1 MKKRFL
7 ILFIA
12 ATMTLAACG
21 KTEAETSPAV
31 DSTVESTAQD
41 VENTDSE
48 DVVADGGDQEITDY
62 TEQIKSEVAE
72 AKSAKSLQEELD
84 TIAELADK
92 YDELRMNAETQTE
105 MNENS
110 QWGLLVWDT
119 ELNSLWS
126 RMSDE
131 LDSATKEEILA
142 KQRVWVAMKDN
153 AANHLSATYEG
164 GSIWSMI
171 YNDEQANITRRRAYV
186 LANEYAKFKGE
197 KFSMP
202 ARDNTGYFVD
212 TQGTTDEYSS
222 MTIEQGMEG
231 DSLMFTV
238 SLYRVGELRGYGEAT
253 SDGITFESEDGNVK
267 ATIDISYDGASFT
280 VDEATDAIVNAGE
293 SFDFDLSF

>member
-12 ATMTLAACG
+12 ATMTFAACG

-48 DVVADGGDQEITDY
+48 DVVADGGNQEITDY

-84 TIAELADK
+84 TIAELAEK
-92 YDELRMNAETQTE
+92 YDELRMNSETQTE

-142 KQRVWVAMKDN
+142 KQRIWVAMKDN

-267 ATIDISYDGASFT
+267 ASIVVSYDGASFT